1 VVVPPLVR
9 QHETGDRQATSGTL
23 LSMEPGMSGHESVD
37 VEKRKQGDRARDL
50 RRGEQIL
57 AERNEGVGRR
67 GEQRR
72 WPLGLAT
79 ILAFSSLWLR
89 GCYLSYWCG
98 RGLLLVVVLMP
109 LLIVV

>member
-1 VVVPPLVR
+1 
-9 QHETGDRQATSGTL
+9 
-23 LSMEPGMSGHESVD
+23 MSGHESVD

-89 GCYLSYWCG
+89 GCYLSYWAVEVF
-98 RGLLLVVVLMP
+98 LLVVVLMP